1 MAFHVT
7 QCPGCDSTFNTNARI
22 LLSAAGKVRCGA
34 CLTVF
39 EAMENLVASAELEE
53 DDDTSVFVGNN
64 PNDYF
69 DPTLFITRS
78 ALSAF
83 AATADEQA
91 TFTTA
96 PDLIETTAA
105 DVTTPDEIQELAIP
119 DEQAAE
125 PEPTEP
131 AIFTTAPDL
140 IETTAAD
147 ISTPNEIQEPP
158 IPEEQ
163 TAAPNPAAP
172 EITAELLQPE
182 QIAAAQLRHPAPE
195 DIRMHASFSVY
206 PFQPAPPTPAP
217 QLLIDEAITPEFF
230 ETTELVPETIV
241 PEVTTPAATVPAA
254 IVATIVAEPDTAT
267 AATAPLAAI
276 EQDYDLI
283 DIDTFEFV
291 EVQLGDGVDAE
302 LAEEIAEEFAA
313 EFVAEH
319 AADRAEERVTAA
331 VTEPDDSTA
340 NIPPPP
346 VIGNDDST
354 AAIRAHA
361 FRSTLRDDNAL
372 EALPQSTRA
381 AIGRVLPPVELLSGR
396 EGRWGRR
403 LLLASAGLLLT
414 ALLLA
419 QFLWQRLPIYSRSA
433 QWRPIYEFACGHIAC
448 TLPVYNEISA
458 IRSDN
463 LVVRSHPANADALTV
478 SLSFRNTAQFPQPFP
493 ILILSFNSAT
503 NAIIALREFAPAE
516 YLDAGL
522 QQMELMPVSAPVQIE
537 LEVMD
542 PGADAVNY
550 TVAFRRP

>member
-1 MAFHVT
+1 MDAAAVESISLAVADGFDPDIHMAFHVT

-39 EAMENLVASAELEE
+39 EAMENLVASAEPEE

-91 TFTTA
+91 TFTTT
-96 PDLIETTAA
+96 PDLLETFVAA
-105 DVTTPDEIQELAIP
+105 VTTPNEIQELAIP
-119 DEQAAE
+119 DEQVAAPEAAE
-125 PEPTEP
+125 PVL
-131 AIFTTAPDL
+131 A
-140 IETTAAD
+140 
-147 ISTPNEIQEPP
+147 
-158 IPEEQ
+158 
-163 TAAPNPAAP
+163 
-172 EITAELLQPE
+172 AELLPTE
-182 QIAAAQLRHPAPE
+182 QIAAAQLPHPAPE

-241 PEVTTPAATVPAA
+241 PEVTTPAATVPAVV
-254 IVATIVAEPDTAT
+254 VATIVAEPATPDTAT

-319 AADRAEERVTAA
+319 AADPAEERVTAA

-340 NIPPPP
+340 NIPAPP
-346 VIGNDDST
+346 IIESDDST
-354 AAIRAHA
+354 AAIRARA

-381 AIGRVLPPVELLSGR
+381 AIGRVLPPVELLSGSER
-396 EGRWGRR
+396 RWGRR
-403 LLLASAGLLLT
+403 LLLASAGLCLT

-433 QWRPIYEFACGHIAC
+433 QWRPIYEFACGYIAC

-516 YLDAGL
+516 YLDTGL

-537 LEVMD
+537 LELMD

>member
-1 MAFHVT
+1 MDAAAVESISLAVADGFDPDIHMAFHVT

-39 EAMENLVASAELEE
+39 EAMENLVASAEPEE

-119 DEQAAE
+119 DEQVAAPEAAE
-125 PEPTEP
+125 PVL
-131 AIFTTAPDL
+131 A
-140 IETTAAD
+140 
-147 ISTPNEIQEPP
+147 
-158 IPEEQ
+158 
-163 TAAPNPAAP
+163 
-172 EITAELLQPE
+172 AELLPTE
-182 QIAAAQLRHPAPE
+182 QIAAAQLPHPAPE

-230 ETTELVPETIV
+230 EITELVPETIV
-241 PEVTTPAATVPAA
+241 PEVTTPAATVPAVV
-254 IVATIVAEPDTAT
+254 VATIVAEPATPDTAT

-319 AADRAEERVTAA
+319 AADPAEERVTAA

-340 NIPPPP
+340 NIPAPP
-346 VIGNDDST
+346 IIESDDST
-354 AAIRAHA
+354 AAIRARA

-381 AIGRVLPPVELLSGR
+381 AIGRVLPPVELLSGSER
-396 EGRWGRR
+396 RWGRR
-403 LLLASAGLLLT
+403 LLLASAGLCLT

-433 QWRPIYEFACGHIAC
+433 QWRPIYEFACGYIAC

-516 YLDAGL
+516 YLDTGL

-537 LEVMD
+537 LELMD

>member
-1 MAFHVT
+1 MDAAAVESISLAVADGFDPDIHMAFHVT

-39 EAMENLVASAELEE
+39 EAMENLVASAEPEE

-91 TFTTA
+91 TFTTT
-96 PDLIETTAA
+96 PDLLETFVAA
-105 DVTTPDEIQELAIP
+105 VTTPNEIQELAIP
-119 DEQAAE
+119 DEQVAAPEAAE
-125 PEPTEP
+125 PVL
-131 AIFTTAPDL
+131 A
-140 IETTAAD
+140 
-147 ISTPNEIQEPP
+147 
-158 IPEEQ
+158 
-163 TAAPNPAAP
+163 
-172 EITAELLQPE
+172 AELLPTE
-182 QIAAAQLRHPAPE
+182 QIAAAQLPHPAPE

-230 ETTELVPETIV
+230 EITELVPETIV
-241 PEVTTPAATVPAA
+241 PEVTTPAATVPAVV
-254 IVATIVAEPDTAT
+254 VATIVAEPATPDTAT

-319 AADRAEERVTAA
+319 AADPAEERVTAA

-340 NIPPPP
+340 NIPAPP
-346 VIGNDDST
+346 IIESDDST
-354 AAIRAHA
+354 AAIRARA

-381 AIGRVLPPVELLSGR
+381 AIGRVLPPVELLSGSER
-396 EGRWGRR
+396 RWGRR
-403 LLLASAGLLLT
+403 LLLASAGLCLT

-433 QWRPIYEFACGHIAC
+433 QWRPIYEFACGYIAC

-516 YLDAGL
+516 YLDTGL

-537 LEVMD
+537 LELMD